1 MGRSASTWYEKSR
14 IKAEKTVNSW
24 SGVALSLLC
33 PLVFLHIVS
42 AESRYYTSKFVQLSY
57 YNKDSRRYALGP
69 DDFLFLCFWIV
80 LLTGLRAG
88 VIDYILIPLAAWAGI
103 ETKKAKVRFAEQ
115 AWLLCHHG
123 TSWSC
128 GMVSRRFRCLLPSLI
143 ASSTYGTTPHTG

>member
-1 MGRSASTWYEKSR
+1 MSAGQNADQSTG
-14 IKAEKTVNSW
+14 I
-24 SGVALSLLC
+24 ALSLLC
-33 PLVFLHIVS
+33 PLIFLHIAS
-42 AESRYYTSKFVQLSY
+42 PASRYYSSKLVQLSY

-88 VIDYILIPLAAWAGI
+88 VIDYFLTPLAAWAGI
-103 ETKKAKVRFAEQ
+103 EKKKAKVRFAEQ

-128 GMVSRRFRCLLPSLI
+128 GMVSRRFVYFLHWLI
-143 ASSTYGTTPHTG
+143 ASSIFGTILHTG